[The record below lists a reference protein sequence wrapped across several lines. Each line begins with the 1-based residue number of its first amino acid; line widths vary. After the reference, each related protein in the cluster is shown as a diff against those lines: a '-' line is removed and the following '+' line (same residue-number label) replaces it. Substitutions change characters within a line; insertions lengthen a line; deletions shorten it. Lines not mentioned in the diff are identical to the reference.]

1 MNIELLAS
9 DIASRIPEMAR
20 DSALNNSETIKG
32 IIRQHNPPQDDVIQL
47 LQEIKQYCVLL
58 FWILIIWISIQS
70 IF

>member
-20 DSALNNSETIKG
+20 DSNLNNAETIKG